1 MSCFNLSLTT
11 LICPKQVATILS
23 LQQSLFSQIYDP
35 KHDIWTQSVDLSG
48 YRMGFC
54 AAVSES
60 EDELYIVG
68 GIDENGNYA
77 HMLQ

>member
-1 MSCFNLSLTT
+1 
-11 LICPKQVATILS
+11 
-23 LQQSLFSQIYDP
+23 
-35 KHDIWTQSVDLSG
+35 
-48 YRMGFC
+48 MGFC

-77 HMLQ
+77 LRMLL